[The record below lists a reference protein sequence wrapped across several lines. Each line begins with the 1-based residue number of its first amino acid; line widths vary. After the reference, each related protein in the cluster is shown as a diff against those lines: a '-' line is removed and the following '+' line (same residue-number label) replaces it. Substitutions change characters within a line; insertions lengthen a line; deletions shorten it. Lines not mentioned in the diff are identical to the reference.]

1 MSTPPVPSPSN
12 TPATGGGLTPNLAG
26 ALSYLLMPFTGI
38 LFLVIEKTNAFVRF
52 HAMQATVFGVAWIVF
67 WIGLTIVSNVVPV
80 LGWIVG
86 ILVSLVLGL
95 GGFILWLLLM
105 WNAYQGK
112 EWELPV
118 IGAFARKQLSGAA

>member
-1 MSTPPVPSPSN
+1 
-12 TPATGGGLTPNLAG
+12 
-26 ALSYLLMPFTGI
+26 LS
-38 LFLVIEKTNAFVRF
+38 
-52 HAMQATVFGVAWIVF
+52 IVTS
-67 WIGLTIVSNVVPV
+67 LVPV

-86 ILVSLVLGL
+86 FIVSIVLGL